1 MLTAVI
7 CLSVFPM
14 PDPKSRMEGCMKQ
27 KIGRKEA
34 HDMDDVTYLENEMS
48 KTN

>member
-1 MLTAVI
+1 
-7 CLSVFPM
+7 
-14 PDPKSRMEGCMKQ
+14 MKQ